1 MPVSQPFQKMAV
13 FLKLYLSSP
22 ATSEFKFPV
31 SDRRSSVPWKTR
43 ISPSRSCFRLA
54 VRFDMAVRFDP
65 FSKNSFKLVGSGSKY
80 CIQYKY
86 YFGTLLI
93 SL

>member
-54 VRFDMAVRFDP
+54 VRFDP